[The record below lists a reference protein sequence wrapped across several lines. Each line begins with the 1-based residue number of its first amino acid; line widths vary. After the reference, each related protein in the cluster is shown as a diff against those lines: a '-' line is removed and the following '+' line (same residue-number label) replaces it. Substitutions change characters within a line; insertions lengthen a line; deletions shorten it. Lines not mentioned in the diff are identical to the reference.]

1 MGGAWQAKVGRK
13 IVKAN
18 ETNTTIKSKALSMQ
32 KQSVAVDRSGQEV
45 SSRGLTLPEILSHST
60 HYAPTMRKECLAG
73 VKDYFTLHPRTLDTH
88 VGAVLDKV
96 SDLVTDQDSAV
107 RKELRG
113 VVSLFISEASQSCL
127 APFLGMYLVH
137 VCGGLSHVHEHIRA
151 SSLLLLDDVV
161 PAYPAVVARHAPKLL
176 PIFIHILSGGETAPV
191 PTSKGSKP
199 SGKEQRVP
207 RLKTVPLSVRE
218 AVLSS
223 MHSYLRAVAANVV
236 PDALPTPS
244 PGVSDGRADASTSG
258 RTEGGKKQAAS
269 APPDE
274 AGKEVHW
281 STARRTQLGVFRG
294 GLGGRG
300 APVATSI
307 WAVEGGRRGAGAGS
321 EAGVIMAEF
330 CEGAIALL
338 VQSWQELWPLAAED
352 KTGLRVMLQVA
363 LHLLPAPPSCGCRG

>member
-1 MGGAWQAKVGRK
+1 MGGGRQAKVGRK

-60 HYAPTMRKECLAG
+60 HYAPNMRKECLAG

-113 VVSLFISEASQSCL
+113 LVSLFISEASQSCL

-151 SSLLLLDDVV
+151 SALLLLDDVV

-191 PTSKGSKP
+191 PTGKGSKP
-199 SGKEQRVP
+199 SGKEARMP

-236 PDALPTPS
+236 PGALPTTVAPDML
-244 PGVSDGRADASTSG
+244 GGRADASTAAKA
-258 RTEGGKKQAAS
+258 EGKKQASS
-269 APPDE
+269 APE
-274 AGKEVHW
+274 EGEKEVQW
-281 STARRTQLGVFRG
+281 SNARRTQLSVFRG

-300 APVATSI
+300 TPVATSI
-307 WAVEGGRRGAGAGS
+307 WAAEGGRRGGAGAGS
-321 EAGVIMAEF
+321 EAGAVMAEF

-338 VQSWQELWPLAAED
+338 VQSWQELWPLTAED

-363 LHLLPAPPSCGCRG
+363 PPAVSV